1 MFQSVLVWIVWIFK
15 HCYGDEGWNLFVYL
29 ANGHFHVSFILD
41 LFIFSQTSD
50 TPNSTFSGCIY
61 SITEVLTFTIC
72 DVQDSM
78 CQVLT
83 VSVAWIHINTV
94 QYRMYRM
101 CLDIYCVNSTR
112 QGLMCYSKCSS
123 NSIFFPFF
131 FDKVCNF
138 LPTVSSHIEN
148 SWLQNF

>member
-41 LFIFSQTSD
+41 LWHLTSD

-101 CLDIYCVNSTR
+101 CLDIYCVNSTK